1 MPGMDMKDKVAVI
14 TGGSSGIGLAI
25 AEELAQRGAKVVIT
39 GRRHGALDDATESL
53 RSALARAQGADRVQ
67 TEIDR
72 MGVGSPIGRIAQ
84 TGEIA
89 KAVAFLACD
98 DSSFIHGV
106 ELFADGGLAQV

>member
-1 MPGMDMKDKVAVI
+1 MDTMRSTIGAPEGQHEDGFRYDFGMGTDSDHPQN
-14 TGGSSGIGLAI
+14 GL
-25 AEELAQRGAKVVIT
+25 ELGYARVST
-39 GRRHGALDDATESL
+39 T
-53 RSALARAQGADRVQ
+53 RAQGADRVQ
-67 TEIDR
+67 SEIDR
-72 MGVGSPIGRIAQ
+72 MGAGSPIGRIAQ